1 VSKRLVDIEDELL
14 RKASDALGATNMKE
28 AVNRS
33 LAEVVAAALRRRHV
47 ERLESM
53 EGLGLSY
60 SEVMDSAWR

>member
-14 RKASDALGATNMKE
+14 RKASDALGATTMKE